1 MGPLRKGK
9 GWARFILTTACMAT
23 CWPDAIA
30 LKSITAKSVAEAAIE
45 IFSRMGLPYQILT
58 DRGSQFTGGLAK
70 QLTSLMG
77 IEKLHTTAYHPQ
89 TNGVLE
95 RLHATLVAMLGKAWA
110 LGLDW
115 VRQIPFVLFA
125 LRQAP
130 NRTTGFSPFELVYGH
145 YVRMLLDVIYEG
157 WRGKVGE
164 GLAVGVWAEEL
175 CERLEILRDVAV
187 RNGLVESGKRKTY
200 YDRGKCARVL
210 ADGDKVLCRIPG
222 MVAKLDDSWDGP
234 YIVLKKLSAVN
245 YLIGE
250 VDHKKRRKVVHVNM
264 FKKFKERELEVCA
277 LTVIAED
284 HGLEDGNVFL
294 IDEECDEFDNN
305 ELLGVLSEFDSVMSD
320 IPGETSVAKMSID
333 IEHGTRVIFQRPY
346 RIPDRLKYG
355 VKQEI
360 DLLLESNIIEPSE
373 SAWASPCV
381 PVVKPNGKVRL
392 CIDYR
397 RLNSVTPQV
406 QQYIPTLDDVLER
419 TGGAKVLSKLD
430 LSKGFY
436 QVQME
441 EASKDLTT
449 FISPWGKYH
458 FKRMPFGLRNAP
470 ATFQAL
476 IESVLRQCAEF
487 AVVYID
493 DVLVYSNS
501 WAEHLQHLKHV
512 LEALKK
518 AGLTAKPEKC
528 QWGRRHLDY
537 LGHRV
542 GCGKVAVTEHRVEAM
557 ANF

>member
-1 MGPLRKGK
+1 MQKCTDIAYGIIETIVVPRCRRLNLIHLAHDKTGHLGHRKVVSIIKRNFVWPLMNSEIKRYCDSCEHCQKNNKAGQKKALMVERPVLSQPFEQIALDIVGPLRKGK
-9 GWARFILTTACMAT
+9 GGARFILTAACMAT
-23 CWPDAIA
+23 RWPDAIA

-95 RLHATLVAMLGKAWA
+95 CLHATLEAMLGKARA

-115 VRQIPFVLFA
+115 VQQIPFVLFA

-145 YVRMLLDVIYEG
+145 YVRTPLDVIYEG

-250 VDHKKRRKVVHVNM
+250 VDRKKRRKVVHVNM
-264 FKKFKERELEVCA
+264 LKKFKERELEVCA

-284 HGLEDGNVFL
+284 HGLEDRNVFL
-294 IDEECDEFDNN
+294 MDEECDE
-305 ELLGVLSEFDSVMSD
+305 
-320 IPGETSVAKMSID
+320 
-333 IEHGTRVIFQRPY
+333 
-346 RIPDRLKYG
+346 
-355 VKQEI
+355 
-360 DLLLESNIIEPSE
+360 
-373 SAWASPCV
+373 
-381 PVVKPNGKVRL
+381 
-392 CIDYR
+392 
-397 RLNSVTPQV
+397 
-406 QQYIPTLDDVLER
+406 
-419 TGGAKVLSKLD
+419 
-430 LSKGFY
+430 
-436 QVQME
+436 
-441 EASKDLTT
+441 
-449 FISPWGKYH
+449 
-458 FKRMPFGLRNAP
+458 
-470 ATFQAL
+470 
-476 IESVLRQCAEF
+476 
-487 AVVYID
+487 
-493 DVLVYSNS
+493 
-501 WAEHLQHLKHV
+501 
-512 LEALKK
+512 
-518 AGLTAKPEKC
+518 
-528 QWGRRHLDY
+528 
-537 LGHRV
+537 
-542 GCGKVAVTEHRVEAM
+542 
-557 ANF
+557 